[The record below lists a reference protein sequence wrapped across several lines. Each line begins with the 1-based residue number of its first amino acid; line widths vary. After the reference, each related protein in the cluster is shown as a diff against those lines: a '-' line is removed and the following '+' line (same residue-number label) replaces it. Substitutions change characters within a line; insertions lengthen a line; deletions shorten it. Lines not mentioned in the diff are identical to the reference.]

1 MVLLKNTVL
10 VFCAPMTTFQHS
22 LSAWLSNEGN
32 TQAALAAAVGKS
44 QVTICRYVA
53 GTRFPDAAT
62 AKAIDKHTAGNVPF
76 SLWEADF
83 LKRSGILVAADD
95 QSEEA

>member
-1 MVLLKNTVL
+1 M
-10 VFCAPMTTFQHS
+10 
-22 LSAWLSNEGN
+22 
-32 TQAALAAAVGKS
+32 
-44 QVTICRYVA
+44 TICRYVA